1 MEIQYAQDGCTI
13 DLGHRGE
20 TGVTQV
26 IFDVS
31 PWVKEFGAGAA
42 VVLAR
47 RSVDRTPYPVAIE
60 QDGGMVTW
68 TVGAADTAYTGSGKV
83 ELYYYV
89 QEQLVKTA
97 VYKTS
102 VSPDIGAQDADV
114 PDQYQGWVDK
124 ITRVGTQA
132 GIDAQSAAASAQAAA
147 DSAEGAAGSAAGAG
161 ERAGAAEQSAQKAE
175 TAAQTATEQA
185 GKAQTSEESAQRS
198 ATEAS
203 QSATTATDKAAE
215 AAQSAETAQQAQEAA
230 EDAQGKAEEAA
241 RQAAQSAETAGEA
254 VLGAYVCKTAEGT
267 VVSFDD
273 GADGLPLKSCVV
285 QIEPVQEGS
294 GDPSPDNVRPI
305 KGWTGCEVQ
314 RRGKNL
320 NPNEGVNYSTST
332 SERFF
337 LKAGQYVFSTDNGA
351 VVGQNNAIYIQLQ
364 DEAGNVITKGGITS
378 SWFFLNGD
386 ETFYYGGANAPS
398 RAFTLNY
405 DAYMLLGFNNQ
416 KPTNFNALQLEVGT
430 TATDYEP
437 YTGATYHI
445 TFPSEAGTV
454 YGGELDLTEGLL
466 TSTLDADGNPLEE
479 PLVYQLEPL
488 EITTLLGANTIWA
501 DCGPLSVT
509 YRADPTIL
517 YNKLTN
523 AIISLGGNV

>member
-147 DSAEGAAGSAAGAG
+147 DSAEGAAGSAANAG
-161 ERAGAAEQSAQKAE
+161 ESAGAAEQSAQKAE

-185 GKAQTSEESAQRS
+185 GKAQASEVAAQRS

-215 AAQSAETAQQAQEAA
+215 AAQSDQAAQQAQAAAETAQGKA
-230 EDAQGKAEEAA
+230 EDAQAAAEEAA
-241 RQAAQSAETAGEA
+241 RQAAQSAETAGETA
-254 VLGAYVCKTAEGT
+254 LGAYVCKEAEGAA
-267 VVSFDD
+267 VSFDD
-273 GADGLPLKSCVV
+273 GADGMPVKSLTAAIDYVK
-285 QIEPVQEGS
+285 G
-294 GDPSPDNVRPI
+294 GRADVRV
-305 KGWTGCEVQ
+305 TRC
-314 RRGKNL
+314 GKNL
-320 NPNEGVNYSTST
+320 LKLAEEETVRRDWDLYVPNPIRSAGTYTISCQSLGTASKRGAAVWLANDRFAPIGTYLAGYAFGDSLGSSTFTATPEQSAA
-332 SERFF
+332 S
-337 LKAGQYVFSTDNGA
+337 YIVFGFRSGGA
-351 VVGQNNAIYIQLQ
+351 VFGDLAEAQLKI
-364 DEAGNVITKGGITS
+364 ES
-378 SWFFLNGD
+378 
-386 ETFYYGGANAPS
+386 
-398 RAFTLNY
+398 
-405 DAYMLLGFNNQ
+405 
-416 KPTNFNALQLEVGT
+416 GT
-430 TATDYEP
+430 TATAYEP
-437 YTGATYHI
+437 YTGTTYPI
-445 TFPSEAGTV
+445 NWEAEAGTV

-479 PLVYQLEPL
+479 PLVYQLTPTEVR
-488 EITTLLGANTIWA
+488 TLLGANTIWA

-517 YNKLTN
+517 HQKLVD
-523 AIISLGGNV
+523 AIISTGGNV